1 MIEVPFADIDEC
13 GKGTHNCS
21 NNALCHN
28 VNGSYHCICKP
39 YSAVYSNHGQDDG
52 NDCIK
57 TGEAY
62 DYIFIFDNYIY
73 QVFLYT

>member
-1 MIEVPFADIDEC
+1 MNAVKEHTSAVIMHFAIMSM
-13 GKGTHNCS
+13 H
-21 NNALCHN
+21 
-28 VNGSYHCICKP
+28 GSYHCICKP
-39 YSAVYSNHGQDDG
+39 YSVVYLNHGQEDG